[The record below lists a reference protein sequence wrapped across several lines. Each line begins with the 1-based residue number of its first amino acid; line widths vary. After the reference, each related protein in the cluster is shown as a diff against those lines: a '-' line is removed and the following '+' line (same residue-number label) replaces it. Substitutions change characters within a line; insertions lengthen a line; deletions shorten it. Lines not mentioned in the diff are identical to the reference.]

1 MADTVFYTYD
11 NALYE
16 KVYQTAYQAAVEL
29 IETAGMKAGQ
39 I

>member
-1 MADTVFYTYD
+1 MADTVFHTYD
-11 NALYE
+11 NTLYE
-16 KVYQTAYQAAVEL
+16 EVYQTAYQAASEL